1 MSDYKG
7 ALFPKPKRTKKK
19 KKTNGYRDKAERI
32 CKYCGKPY
40 AERHELFYGPLRQ
53 TSIDFGFQID
63 VCPEHHRK
71 LHGAEP
77 QWVEERDRLRA
88 ETERKYIADLM
99 QDGCTQEEAVQAW
112 MEIIGKNYCEE
123 VNP

>member
-7 ALFPKPKRTKKK
+7 ALFPKPKRKKK
-19 KKTNGYRDKAERI
+19 QKKTNGYKDKAERI

-63 VCPEHHRK
+63 VCPEQETTR
-71 LHGAEP
+71 
-77 QWVEERDRLRA
+77 RRA
-88 ETERKYIADLM
+88 TVGRRTRQIK
-99 QDGCTQEEAVQAW
+99 GR
-112 MEIIGKNYCEE
+112 N
-123 VNP
+123 